1 MEYCASCGVAEVDD
15 IQLKDCDDCDLV
27 KYCSDACQ
35 ELHRPE
41 HAGECKK
48 RVAKLHDETLFKQ
61 PESTHLGDCP
71 ICCLPL
77 PIESSKS
84 TLNTC
89 CSKMIC
95 EGCNVANQKREILGR
110 LQQSCPFCRK
120 GAAQTEEESNERL
133 MKRVEANDPV
143 AMREMG
149 IKGYQKGD
157 YNAAFDYF
165 TRAAALGDVQAHY
178 QLSALYYFGQGVEK
192 DEKKQMHHLKEAAIG
207 GHPGARHTLG
217 RMEEGRLRMDRA
229 AKHYIIATKLG
240 YDKSLDRVKD
250 LYKSLIIKKEDFAAA
265 LRGHHAAV
273 KATKSAKRE
282 EAAVFLAEL
291 ERRRV

>member
-1 MEYCASCGVAEVDD
+1 MECCASCGVAEVDD

-48 RVAKLHDETLFKQ
+48 RAAKLQDEILFKQ

-77 PIESSKS
+77 PIDQRKS
-84 TLNTC
+84 TLTSC
-89 CSKMIC
+89 CSKYIC
-95 EGCNVANQKREILGR
+95 KGCEYANTKRELEGR
-110 LQQSCPFCRK
+110 LQLRCPFCRK
-120 GAAQTEEESNERL
+120 VESLTYEENIKHL
-133 MKRVEANDPV
+133 MKRVEANDPA
-143 AMREMG
+143 AMCEMG
-149 IKGYQKGD
+149 TGRYQRGD
-157 YNAAFDYF
+157 YNAAYEYF

-178 QLSALYYFGQGVEK
+178 QLSALYHFGQGTEK

-217 RMEEGRLRMDRA
+217 LMEQRRLRMDRA
-229 AKHYIIATKLG
+229 AKHYIIAAKLG
-240 YDKSLDRVKD
+240 YDRSLECVKD
-250 LYKSLIIKKEDFAAA
+250 LYKSLIINKEDFAAA
-265 LRGHHAAV
+265 LRGHHAAI
-273 KATKSAKRE
+273 KAARSAQRE
-282 EAAVFLAEL
+282 EAAVILAEL